1 MVEEIIKKLVSHK
14 LLVIDLNNILKNRC
28 KGCNL
33 HLCDMDSY
41 QGGLL
46 GCLVLLYSLGSSR

>member
-33 HLCDMDSY
+33 HVYVIWIVIKVDF
-41 QGGLL
+41 
-46 GCLVLLYSLGSSR
+46 